1 MTSLNSASIRCVV
14 LYAAGVLLM
23 IVGVG
28 LAAMTA
34 HSLITYHAIAGRH
47 GGEAMD
53 LGSDASLQAG
63 QYGHMARVVGLP
75 SVVEPPVDPEFGL
88 RVDTP
93 VLIRH
98 VEMFQWRE
106 IRFGGDVHY
115 DLDWVDHP
123 LDASRFRQPAGHA
136 NPAGFPLSGKSF
148 DAGLVQVG
156 GFRLSPELV
165 HAMPGSSVVEP
176 DLKALPPNLAAS
188 FSIYQNYLTTSGQPN
203 SPRLGD
209 VRVSWEQ
216 IPLRRMTVFAR
227 IDGDRLVP
235 ASDAT
240 VGKGFDIEVGEVS
253 LRDMQPDMP
262 SPPEFIMMRRV
273 ASVLLAALG
282 AFVMMLTR
290 NRRRDPLLALGLGA
304 LVVGAV
310 STVLWLGN
318 DTWIMAAWLLVTVLG
333 MVLAVWRLRHAAVRG
348 AGGN

>member
-1 MTSLNSASIRCVV
+1 MTPLGGLSIRCIVV
-14 LYAAGVLLM
+14 HAAGVLLM
-23 IVGVG
+23 IAGVGV
-28 LAAMTA
+28 AAMTA
-34 HSLITYHAIAGRH
+34 HSLITYRAIAGRH

-53 LGSDASLQAG
+53 LGSNASLQAG
-63 QYGHMARVVGLP
+63 QYGHMARVVGMLN
-75 SVVEPPVDPEFGL
+75 VVESPVDPEFGL

-106 IRFGGDVHY
+106 IRFGGDVSY

-123 LDASRFRQPAGHA
+123 LDSSRFRQPAGHA
-136 NPAGFPLSGKSF
+136 NPAAFPLVGKSF

-165 HAMPGSSVVEP
+165 HALPGSSVVAP

-188 FSIYQNYLTTSGQPN
+188 FSINENYLTTSGQPN

-216 IPLRRMTVFAR
+216 IPLRQMTVFAR

-235 ASDAT
+235 TDAT
-240 VGKGFDIEVGEVS
+240 VGKGFDIEVGQVS
-253 LRDMQPDMP
+253 LQDMQPDVP
-262 SPPEFIMMRRV
+262 APPEFVTVRYV
-273 ASVLLAALG
+273 TSVWLAALG
-282 AFVMMLTR
+282 ALVLMVAR

-310 STVLWLGN
+310 CTVLWLGN
-318 DTWIMAAWLLVTVLG
+318 DTWTMAAWLLAAVLG
-333 MVLAVWRLRHAAVRG
+333 TALAVWRLRALHAAHD
-348 AGGN
+348 